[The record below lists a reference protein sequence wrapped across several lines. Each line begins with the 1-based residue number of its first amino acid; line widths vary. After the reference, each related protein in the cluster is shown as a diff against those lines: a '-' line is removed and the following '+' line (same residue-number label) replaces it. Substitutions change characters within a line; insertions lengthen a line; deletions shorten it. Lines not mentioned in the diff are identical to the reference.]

1 MAGPPST
8 DDVVRAA
15 TEAYLR
21 GRTIDMSA
29 LAAELGLSRATLYR
43 RVGNHEQLLGRV
55 LADSTERTYLAIEA
69 GVTGPPG
76 LARTL
81 VVVERFMRTVVTL
94 APLNDLARRD
104 PVLFAKVIMSPGE
117 VESRAARLF
126 TELLDRN
133 GLRFDAPTAAVAQ
146 AVIRIGDSFMYS
158 QLLGGE
164 PRLDDAVQ
172 VIGLLLATAK

>member
-1 MAGPPST
+1 MTGSPST

-21 GRTIDMSA
+21 GESIDMSA

-55 LADSTERTYLAIEA
+55 LADSTERTYRAVEA

-76 LARTL
+76 LATTL
-81 VVVERFMRTVVTL
+81 VVVERFMHTVVTL
-94 APLNDLARRD
+94 TPLRQLATQD
-104 PVLFAKVIMSPGE
+104 PALFAKVIMAPGE
-117 VESRAARLF
+117 VETRATQLF
-126 TELLDRN
+126 TELLERN
-133 GLRFDAPTAAVAQ
+133 GLRFDVPAAAVAQ
-146 AVIRIGDSFMYS
+146 AVVRIGDSFMYS

>member
-1 MAGPPST
+1 MSGSPST

-21 GRTIDMSA
+21 GESIDMSA

-55 LADSTERTYLAIEA
+55 LADSTERTYRAVEA
-69 GVTGPPG
+69 AVTGPPG
-76 LARTL
+76 LATTL
-81 VVVERFMRTVVTL
+81 VVVERFMHTVVTL
-94 APLNDLARRD
+94 TPLRQLATHD
-104 PVLFAKVIMSPGE
+104 PALFAKVIMAPGE
-117 VESRAARLF
+117 VEARATQLF

-133 GLRFDAPTAAVAQ
+133 GLRFDVPTTAVAQ

-164 PRLDDAVQ
+164 PRLDDAVR